1 VAKGA
6 AIYALNSAYTKTVDN
21 YNKGLIDERPLPLKG
36 PRARVVNVTSKTY
49 GTRLYNKEGK
59 LVVYNMIFANTP
71 LPVEVIEPAS
81 TRVDNQKFL
90 AITVYES
97 DFTDP
102 VADYQV
108 EERFCVKLEERNLE
122 LNKNW
127 PKGTPCDVKFSLNEE
142 GILAV
147 HCEVDKDKID
157 FELTITGVKTQ
168 EEMEKSTIAIGKTV
182 VS

>member
-1 VAKGA
+1 
-6 AIYALNSAYTKTVDN
+6 
-21 YNKGLIDERPLPLKG
+21 
-36 PRARVVNVTSKTY
+36 
-49 GTRLYNKEGK
+49 
-59 LVVYNMIFANTP
+59 M
-71 LPVEVIEPAS
+71 
-81 TRVDNQKFL
+81 
-90 AITVYES
+90 
-97 DFTDP
+97 
-102 VADYQV
+102 ADYQV

-182 VS
+182 VSWKEKVRTKNSINKINLQLWLKWIKHVPFTALT

>member
-1 VAKGA
+1 
-6 AIYALNSAYTKTVDN
+6 
-21 YNKGLIDERPLPLKG
+21 
-36 PRARVVNVTSKTY
+36 
-49 GTRLYNKEGK
+49 
-59 LVVYNMIFANTP
+59 MIFANTQ
-71 LPVEVIEPAS
+71 LPVEVIQHARTME
-81 TRVDNQKFL
+81 DNQKFL

-108 EERFCVKLEERNLE
+108 EKRFCVKLEERKLK

-127 PKGTPCDVKFSLNEE
+127 PKGTPFDVKFSLNDE